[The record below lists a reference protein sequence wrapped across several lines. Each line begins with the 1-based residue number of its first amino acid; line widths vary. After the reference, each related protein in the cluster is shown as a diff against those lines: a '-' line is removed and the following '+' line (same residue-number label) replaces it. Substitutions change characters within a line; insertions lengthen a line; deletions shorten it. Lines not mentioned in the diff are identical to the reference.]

1 MDAKDWQHLFIRQSK
16 DVQCISAHCRK
27 QSEKT
32 KTGKIMKD
40 LKIKL
45 IIAGMSISAIILL
58 ASIEAL
64 INHFLG

>member
-16 DVQCISAHCRK
+16 NVQRISAHCRK
-27 QSEKT
+27 QSENT
-32 KTGKIMKD
+32 KTNEIMKD

-58 ASIEAL
+58 ASLEAL
-64 INHFLG
+64 INHFIV

>member
-27 QSEKT
+27 QSKKI

-64 INHFLG
+64 INYFLG